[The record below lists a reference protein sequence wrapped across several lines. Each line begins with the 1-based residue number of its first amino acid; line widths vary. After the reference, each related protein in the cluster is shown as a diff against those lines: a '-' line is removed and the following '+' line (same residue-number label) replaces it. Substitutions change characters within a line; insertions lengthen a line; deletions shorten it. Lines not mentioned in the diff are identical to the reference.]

1 LYLQIA
7 EGELD
12 AQGKVRGD
20 AGMSRPL
27 HRRIGAAIREQALSG
42 QLVDENG
49 RLKTEAELVE
59 HFGVSRV
66 TIRNALAPLVAEGL
80 FERTPRR
87 GTFLKSN
94 RSEQWVGRL
103 LGFQEFIAEAGYTPG
118 AKILRQGM
126 TKSLP
131 ASVREALDQRV
142 AWELHRVR
150 YADDVPMAIE
160 HAYYPAEIGLDLEQR
175 DLKSIAIYR
184 VIEEELGIA
193 ITGASQTMSAKLS
206 DAEED
211 EELGLE
217 ATRALV
223 LMERIT
229 KGPEGATL
237 EYLQAVYRPDFFQF
251 SIDLRRRL
259 T

>member
-1 LYLQIA
+1 MAKPALSKTAVKTARAASQ
-7 EGELD
+7 
-12 AQGKVRGD
+12 
-20 AGMSRPL
+20 PL
-27 HRRIGAAIREQALSG
+27 HRQIGTAIRQQALSG
-42 QLVDENG
+42 RLVDENG
-49 RLKTEAELVE
+49 RLKTEAELVDY
-59 HFGVSRV
+59 FGVSRV

-103 LGFQEFIAEAGYTPG
+103 LGFQEFIAEAGYLPG
-118 AKILRQGM
+118 AKILKQGM

-131 ASVREALDQRV
+131 PDVAKALRQRV
-142 AWELHRVR
+142 AWQLHRVR
-150 YADDVPMAIE
+150 SADDVPMAIE
-160 HAYYPAEIGLDLEQR
+160 RAYYPAEIGLDLERR
-175 DLKSIAIYR
+175 DLTSIAIYR
-184 VIEEELGIA
+184 VLEDDLGIA

-206 DAEED
+206 DAEE
-211 EELGLE
+211 ERELYLE
-217 ATRALV
+217 TTSALV
-223 LMERIT
+223 AMERIT
-229 KGPEGATL
+229 RGPRGTVL